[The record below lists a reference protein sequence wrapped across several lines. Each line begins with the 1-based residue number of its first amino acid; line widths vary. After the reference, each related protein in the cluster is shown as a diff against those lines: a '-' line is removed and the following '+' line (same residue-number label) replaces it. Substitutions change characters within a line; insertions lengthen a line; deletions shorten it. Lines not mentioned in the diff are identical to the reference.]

1 MKRIRITEKQFNKI
15 KKNKINENERA
26 LNYMFFQ
33 NLEQL
38 KRQAELLLN
47 FDRNQI
53 NNILEDG
60 HDWAEDH
67 ISSSKENLDQVFDF
81 LMNKIN
87 KEGFNESIEY
97 FTEDFLNEIKTS
109 KPGEGFSNGGTT
121 TSSSGSFVK
130 PFSKGKNPN
139 ISGGYDDYE
148 GPGEIKIAF
157 PPPSQEEERPKPS
170 KTPKPGKDPKPP
182 IGLPSYGDRPPYD
195 DRPPYGDTPPYGD
208 ETGSFTSTLKRST
221 MCCKKCKNGKFKH
234 ECDDE
239 IKSPNLK
246 FDKTGCIYETI
257 SDCQLNKKNG
267 KKGRKKLGEQRLI
280 ENKSGKNCA
289 DTDKGCIRKRKS
301 GWVILNNKKGGV
313 WRKCDTKKHCEEILD
328 AFHASK

>member
-1 MKRIRITEKQFNKI
+1 MKRFRITEKQFDKI
-15 KKNKINENERA
+15 KKKKVNENERA

-38 KRQAELLLN
+38 KRQAELLLDI
-47 FDRNQI
+47 DRNQI
-53 NNILEDG
+53 NTILEDG

-87 KEGFNESIEY
+87 KEDFNESIES
-97 FTEDFLNEIKTS
+97 FTEPFLNERKGGRG
-109 KPGEGFSNGGTT
+109 KPTTNLGGTT
-121 TSSSGSFVK
+121 TSSSGSYVK
-130 PFSKGKNPN
+130 PIGKGDGKKPN

-148 GPGEIKIAF
+148 GPGLSTRISF
-157 PPPSQEEERPKPS
+157 PPQGDGDGDTEPV
-170 KTPKPGKDPKPP
+170 KPP
-182 IGLPSYGDRPPYD
+182 SNTRKPVSMPI
-195 DRPPYGDTPPYGD
+195 TPPTYGN

-257 SDCQLNKKNG
+257 TDCQLNKKKG

-280 ENKSGKNCA
+280 ENSGGKNCA

-313 WRKCDTKKHCEEILD
+313 WRKCDSKKHCEEILD

>member
-1 MKRIRITEKQFNKI
+1 MKRFRITEKQFNKI
-15 KKNKINENERA
+15 KKNKVNENERA

-38 KRQAELLLN
+38 KRQAELLL
-47 FDRNQI
+47 DIDKNQI
-53 NNILEDG
+53 NTILEDG

-81 LMNKIN
+81 LMNKV
-87 KEGFNESIEY
+87 NEWDKSDLAESVESFIEP
-97 FTEDFLNEIKTS
+97 FLNERV
-109 KPGEGFSNGGTT
+109 KPGRGKPTTNLGGTT
-121 TSSSGSFVK
+121 TSSSGSYVK
-130 PFSKGKNPN
+130 PIGKGNGKKPN

-148 GPGEIKIAF
+148 SPGNNIRISF
-157 PPPSQEEERPKPS
+157 PPQGDGDGDTEPI
-170 KTPKPGKDPKPP
+170 KPP
-182 IGLPSYGDRPPYD
+182 SNNRKPVSMPITAPTYGN
-195 DRPPYGDTPPYGD
+195 

-257 SDCQLNKKNG
+257 TDCQLNKKKG

-289 DTDKGCIRKRKS
+289 DTEKGCIRKRKS

-313 WRKCDTKKHCEEILD
+313 WRKCDSKKHCEEILD

>member
-1 MKRIRITEKQFNKI
+1 MKRVRITEKQFNKI

-87 KEGFNESIEY
+87 KEDFNESMES
-97 FTEDFLNEIKTS
+97 FTEEFLNE
-109 KPGEGFSNGGTT
+109 
-121 TSSSGSFVK
+121 
-130 PFSKGKNPN
+130 
-139 ISGGYDDYE
+139 
-148 GPGEIKIAF
+148 
-157 PPPSQEEERPKPS
+157 
-170 KTPKPGKDPKPP
+170 
-182 IGLPSYGDRPPYD
+182 
-195 DRPPYGDTPPYGD
+195 
-208 ETGSFTSTLKRST
+208 
-221 MCCKKCKNGKFKH
+221 
-234 ECDDE
+234 
-239 IKSPNLK
+239 
-246 FDKTGCIYETI
+246 
-257 SDCQLNKKNG
+257 NKA
-267 KKGRKKLGEQRLI
+267 
-280 ENKSGKNCA
+280 GKNCA

-313 WRKCDTKKHCEEILD
+313 WRKCDSKKHCEEILD

>member
-1 MKRIRITEKQFNKI
+1 MKRVRITEKQFNRINKS
-15 KKNKINENERA
+15 KINENERA

-33 NLEQL
+33 NLEQI
-38 KRQAELLLN
+38 KKQADLLLVANRDRIN
-47 FDRNQI
+47 FV
-53 NNILEDG
+53 LEDG

-87 KEGFNESIEY
+87 KEDFNESIES
-97 FTEDFLNEIKTS
+97 FTEPFLNERKGGRG
-109 KPGEGFSNGGTT
+109 KPTNLGGTT
-121 TSSSGSFVK
+121 SSSSGSFVK
-130 PFSKGKNPN
+130 PLSKGKNPN
-139 ISGGYDDYE
+139 ILGGYDDYE

-157 PPPSQEEERPKPS
+157 PPPTQEEEPKP
-170 KTPKPGKDPKPP
+170 KPKPKPKPAKDPRPP
-182 IGLPSYGDRPPYD
+182 IAMPSYDYTPPPEGDRP
-195 DRPPYGDTPPYGD
+195 TYGD
-208 ETGSFTSTLKRST
+208 ETGSFTTTLKRST

-257 SDCQLNKKNG
+257 SDCQLNKKKG
-267 KKGRKKLGEQRLI
+267 KRGRKKLGEQRLI
-280 ENKSGKNCA
+280 ENSGGKNCA

-313 WRKCDTKKHCEEILD
+313 WRKCDSKKHCEEILD